1 MNDAEPNIYIYS
13 SAAAVAVARRF
24 AKILRKKNATLMMI
38 ERRSWLVAAAE
49 SESVKIIRFN
59 LLDLPKIGSAAAT
72 TTGDIFRVE
81 VSKRVL
87 YGAMFNKYMFFSLP
101 PLLSP
106 L

>member
-1 MNDAEPNIYIYS
+1 
-13 SAAAVAVARRF
+13 
-24 AKILRKKNATLMMI
+24 MI

-87 YGAMFNKYMFFSLP
+87 YGAMFNKYMFFF
-101 PLLSP
+101 LLLFSFIENYSRDIKMITIFI
-106 L
+106 